1 MEVLGMPESAKAVE
15 AVYEQARIA
24 INPRQSEKRAAA
36 STVEQK
42 KKDALSTLKE
52 SLKQKNL

>member
-42 KKDALSTLKE
+42 K
-52 SLKQKNL
+52 

>member
-1 MEVLGMPESAKAVE
+1 MPESAKAVE